1 METDLEILYAD
12 FCFGK
17 PKMPR
22 GARRSPFTVHRFW
35 RRSALGARR
44 SALGVRR
51 SAFGGGQVCQ
61 QSQVPHSEEFKQD
74 ALLTHPVSKPSR
86 LLQATAE
93 RRAVNGER

>member
-1 METDLEILYAD
+1 MEKYCTPIFALESQRCRA
-12 FCFGK
+12 G
-17 PKMPR
+17 R
-22 GARRSPFTVHRFW
+22 GVHRSPFTVHRF
-35 RRSALGARR
+35 GVRR

-51 SAFGGGQVCQ
+51 SAFGGGQVYQ

-93 RRAVNGER
+93 RRAVNGERIFLDE

>member
-22 GARRSPFTVHRFW
+22 GARRSPFTVHRSPFL
-35 RRSALGARR
+35 AAF
-44 SALGVRR
+44 GVRR

-93 RRAVNGER
+93 RRAVNGERIFLDE

>member
-1 METDLEILYAD
+1 
-12 FCFGK
+12 
-17 PKMPR
+17 MPR
-22 GARRSPFTVHRFW
+22 GARRSPFTVHRLAF
-35 RRSALGARR
+35 
-44 SALGVRR
+44 GVRR

-93 RRAVNGER
+93 RRAVNGERIFLDE

>member
-1 METDLEILYAD
+1 LLWKAKDAA
-12 FCFGK
+12 
-17 PKMPR
+17 R
-22 GARRSPFTVHRFW
+22 GAAFTVHRSPFL
-35 RRSALGARR
+35 AAF
-44 SALGVRR
+44 GVRR

-93 RRAVNGER
+93 RRAVNGERIFLDE